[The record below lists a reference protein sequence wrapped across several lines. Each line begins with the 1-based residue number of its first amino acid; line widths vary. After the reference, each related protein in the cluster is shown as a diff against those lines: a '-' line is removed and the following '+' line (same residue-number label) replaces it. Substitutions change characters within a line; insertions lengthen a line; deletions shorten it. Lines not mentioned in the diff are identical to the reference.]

1 MIHILLIVIGI
12 VLIVVNRDI
21 KNERADDGGSFAN
34 ILKNEEK
41 EFTDYDMKFV
51 DMRKDMAES
60 ILDLQKEIQELRTE
74 VFNIENSNVNIKEN
88 IKQVKLDN
96 DIKRDCIDKDIKRDC
111 IDKDIISEINFNNLK
126 DNHGNDSKFE
136 NIKMM
141 IDEGKSDEEICSSLS
156 IGKGE
161 VLLVRGLYNQ

>member
-96 DIKRDCIDKDIKRDC
+96 DI
-111 IDKDIISEINFNNLK
+111 ISEINFNNLNLK

>member
-74 VFNIENSNVNIKEN
+74 VFNIENSNVNIK
-88 IKQVKLDN
+88 
-96 DIKRDCIDKDIKRDC
+96 
-111 IDKDIISEINFNNLK
+111 

>member
-96 DIKRDCIDKDIKRDC
+96 DIKTHRKHKEITSQIKMNHLKAQQAHDT
-111 IDKDIISEINFNNLK
+111 NFHKN
-126 DNHGNDSKFE
+126 
-136 NIKMM
+136 KMM

>member
-1 MIHILLIVIGI
+1 MITQNSEGKYFIL
-12 VLIVVNRDI
+12 DY
-21 KNERADDGGSFAN
+21 KTS
-34 ILKNEEK
+34 KKSEEK
-41 EFTDYDMKFV
+41 IAFYQNQLNEYKKII
-51 DMRKDMAES
+51 R
-60 ILDLQKEIQELRTE
+60 E
-74 VFNIENSNVNIKEN
+74 VFNIENSNVNIKGN
-88 IKQVKLDN
+88 IKQVELDN
-96 DIKRDCIDKDIKRDC
+96 DIKRDC

>member
-1 MIHILLIVIGI
+1 VIHILLIVIGI

-74 VFNIENSNVNIKEN
+74 VFNIENSNVNIKGN

-96 DIKRDCIDKDIKRDC
+96 DIKRDCIDKDI
-111 IDKDIISEINFNNLK
+111 ISEINFNNLNLK

>member
-51 DMRKDMAES
+51 DMRK
-60 ILDLQKEIQELRTE
+60 IWR
-74 VFNIENSNVNIKEN
+74 
-88 IKQVKLDN
+88 KLFL
-96 DIKRDCIDKDIKRDC
+96 IYKK
-111 IDKDIISEINFNNLK
+111 
-126 DNHGNDSKFE
+126 KF
-136 NIKMM
+136 
-141 IDEGKSDEEICSSLS
+141 KS
-156 IGKGE
+156 
-161 VLLVRGLYNQ
+161 

>member
-96 DIKRDCIDKDIKRDC
+96 DI
-111 IDKDIISEINFNNLK
+111 ISEINFNNLK

>member
-21 KNERADDGGSFAN
+21 KNERGDDGGSFAN

-60 ILDLQKEIQELRTE
+60 ILDLQKEIQE
-74 VFNIENSNVNIKEN
+74 
-88 IKQVKLDN
+88 VKDMVRM
-96 DIKRDCIDKDIKRDC
+96 K
-111 IDKDIISEINFNNLK
+111 INQEMKKNR
-126 DNHGNDSKFE
+126 
-136 NIKMM
+136 
-141 IDEGKSDEEICSSLS
+141 
-156 IGKGE
+156 
-161 VLLVRGLYNQ
+161 RGSHDGLHKTS